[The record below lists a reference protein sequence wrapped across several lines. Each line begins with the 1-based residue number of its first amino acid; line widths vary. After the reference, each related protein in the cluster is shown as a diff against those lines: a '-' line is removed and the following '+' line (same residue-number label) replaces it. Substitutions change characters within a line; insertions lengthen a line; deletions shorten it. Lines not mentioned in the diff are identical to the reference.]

1 MRQSPQTG
9 DNWVSVA
16 GPVVVDRHFG
26 RVYVY
31 SVRGFLRIQKAQYKF
46 EQGRHAFRA
55 TRTCVV
61 GAPDL
66 VYSSLRKYSR
76 QSRLGVLN
84 RHRGSPWLRGLVC
97 VLECG
102 PLKNWTPTWRL
113 RVNPLI
119 LCLVTASPTSTP
131 IATGFNQTALYFC
144 ARRPQRAS
152 EHSHTPAQQQTPLRQ
167 QAMRALARPRWARW
181 PRRCRVV
188 TTRQL
193 ATVADGARLVC
204 PCLRTRRRPGNR

>member
-1 MRQSPQTG
+1 MARGSRQTMRQSPQTG
-9 DNWVSVA
+9 DNWVFVA

-31 SVRGFLRIQKAQYKF
+31 SVRGFLRIQKAQYKL

-119 LCLVTASPTSTP
+119 LCLVTASLHHQPPHPLPLASIRLRFTFAQGDRSV
-131 IATGFNQTALYFC
+131 
-144 ARRPQRAS
+144 RAS
-152 EHSHTPAQQQTPLRQ
+152 TAILR
-167 QAMRALARPRWARW
+167 LNS
-181 PRRCRVV
+181 
-188 TTRQL
+188 
-193 ATVADGARLVC
+193 
-204 PCLRTRRRPGNR
+204 RRRYGSRPCGPWRGHDGRAGRDAVGS